1 MWVLQKMHETFLCP
15 LQQTCKQM
23 TKNAQNEV
31 QEGKD
36 EGISM

>member
-1 MWVLQKMHETFLCP
+1 MSITTNLQTNEK
-15 LQQTCKQM
+15 
-23 TKNAQNEV
+23 KNAQNEV